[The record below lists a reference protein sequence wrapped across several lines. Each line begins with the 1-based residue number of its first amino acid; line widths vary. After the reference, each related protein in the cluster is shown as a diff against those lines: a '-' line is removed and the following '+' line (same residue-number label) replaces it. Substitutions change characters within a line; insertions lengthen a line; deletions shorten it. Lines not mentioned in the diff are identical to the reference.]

1 MMSERRR
8 HIRRWIIGLLLLGA
22 LLPFAF
28 RSALSHQHHD
38 QASARN
44 CQVCQLGKTAI
55 LQPAIQI
62 DTEPPSAIEPNP
74 PGEEIS
80 RPAGPACHSEFSRAP
95 PA

>member
-1 MMSERRR
+1 MMSERRWD
-8 HIRRWIIGLLLLGA
+8 IRRWVIGLLLLGA
-22 LLPFAF
+22 LVPFALH
-28 RSALSHQHHD
+28 SALSHQHHD
-38 QASARN
+38 QVSARN

-55 LQPAIQI
+55 LQPAIQV

-80 RPAGPACHSEFSRAP
+80 RPAGPARHSELSRAP